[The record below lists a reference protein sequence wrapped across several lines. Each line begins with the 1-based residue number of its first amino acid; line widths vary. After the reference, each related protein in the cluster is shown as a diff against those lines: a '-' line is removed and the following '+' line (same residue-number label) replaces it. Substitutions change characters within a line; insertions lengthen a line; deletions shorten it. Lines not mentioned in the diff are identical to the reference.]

1 MPTFATLMSF
11 APPSLALSVSSLIC
25 TAPMQPPPES
35 GPPITSIPSEILCYI
50 FTLVPVSPRTDS
62 SPIPVVGPRGS
73 RVLSGPWIF
82 GQVCSQWRA
91 LALAFPALWTPLTI
105 FATTLTAREYNL
117 LHVQLERTREAP
129 LDLHIRFAYY
139 SGKEFDTLLHDLV
152 NHSQRWRSLHFEADG
167 SRAFQSE
174 AFSTLGPDSLPLL
187 QELVFGGTR
196 ADTLT
201 KYDFFKDAPALR
213 RVVLGAQGGAQVWP
227 IVLPWA
233 QLTVYKATY
242 PQPAKHFH
250 ILALASNLVECD
262 IDGGYSQ
269 RDDISHVL
277 CTLPKLRR
285 LAISKPSLLRQ
296 LRAPALQSLYSV
308 GPVEDVLAFLDSSGS
323 VSTLRELT
331 LSECRVPTH
340 ELLDLFGRTHG
351 LIKLAVDPVSPLAF
365 NKTMLSAFMAPDC
378 LCKNLGSISVTD
390 FKDELDRHAFAD
402 MIASR
407 CQNLPG
413 IRRPYFV
420 GVYSGRVRMK
430 TAGHRIRE
438 LGMEV
443 ELMTSR
449 LGKQAVRDWRGYS
462 NVTRER
468 S

>member
-1 MPTFATLMSF
+1 M
-11 APPSLALSVSSLIC
+11 ALSSTSTMTNI
-25 TAPMQPPPES
+25 AES
-35 GPPITSIPSEILCYI
+35 GFPITSIPSEILCYI

-91 LALAFPALWTPLTI
+91 LALALPALWTPLTI

-129 LDLHIRFAYY
+129 LDLHIRFSYY
-139 SGKEFDTLLHDLV
+139 SRKEFDTLLHDLV

-167 SRAFQSE
+167 SRAFESE
-174 AFSTLGPDSLPLL
+174 AFSTLGPDSLPSL

-196 ADTLT
+196 ADTLA

-242 PQPAKHFH
+242 PQPVKHFH

-269 RDDISHVL
+269 RDDISQVF

-285 LAISKPSLLRQ
+285 LAISKPSLLRH

-308 GPVEDVLAFLDSSGS
+308 GPIQDVQAFLDSSGCT
-323 VSTLRELT
+323 STLRELT
-331 LSECRVPTH
+331 LAECKAPSH
-340 ELLDLFGRTHG
+340 ELLDLFGRTRA
-351 LIKLAVDPVSPLAF
+351 LTKLAVDPIYPF
-365 NKTMLSAFMAPDC
+365 DETMVSAFTAPDC
-378 LCKNLGSISVTD
+378 LCKNLRSISVTD
-390 FKDELDRHAFAD
+390 FKDGLDRHAFTD

-407 CQNLPG
+407 FQNFPG

-430 TAGHRIRE
+430 AAGHRIRE
-438 LGMEV
+438 LGIEV
-443 ELMTSR
+443 ELMTAK

-462 NVTRER
+462 NLTREQ